1 MRVILILGGTF
12 MATYNTS
19 ARKRILSFLKEHAQD
34 QYTIEEIIQKMDG
47 EHLPGKSTV
56 YRQMDR
62 LVRDGLVR
70 RAVQGESR
78 HFLYQFSGGE
88 DCETHLHLRCTDC
101 GKLFHMGEK
110 ESQKILEEIRSLRN
124 FSVDRE
130 KTVLLGRC
138 GRCMKEKSKK

>member
-1 MRVILILGGTF
+1 

-19 ARKRILSFLKEHAQD
+19 ARKRILSFLKEHIQN
-34 QYTIEEIIQKMDG
+34 QYTIEEIIKEISVDG
-47 EHLPGKSTV
+47 SPGKSTI
-56 YRQMDR
+56 YRQVDR

-70 RAVQGESR
+70 RFVQGESR